1 MSNYPGGYP
10 DNRVIVGDSDLTMDF
25 QMILIDG
32 FVLEPPEPKTYYIDI
47 PGGNGVIDLTESLGG
62 DVAYKNRHQT
72 FTFKLIYPKMFENI
86 KTKLSNFLHGK
97 YFNYRL
103 TWDPGYT
110 YKGRFTVE
118 SYSHVA
124 LAAGKLGEIVISVDA
139 DPYKYKPNQVF
150 RINGVGGEEFLFNSG
165 RKPVRPVIETT
176 RSTIISW
183 EGNTFRVGTGTFRLN
198 DVLFHEG
205 INRLY
210 INTYEIFST
219 TWNDIGRSG
228 EYTLTWNEAKKY
240 TFDKLQMLNIKSKKP
255 NEFGTSTIAT
265 TNDTSRLN
273 FFAQAYR
280 WSELR
285 NNPTY
290 TWDYLKNNRW
300 TWVGVNYNPSA
311 PGMEGILSGDGS
323 GAAAIITYEWG
334 DL

>member
-32 FVLEPPEPKTYYIDI
+32 FTLQPPEPKTYYIDI

-62 DVAYKNRHQT
+62 DVAFNNRHQT
-72 FTFKLIYPKMFENI
+72 FTFKLIYPGMFEVT

-97 YFNYRL
+97 YFNYQL

-110 YKGRFTVE
+110 YKGRFTVD
-118 SYSHVA
+118 SYSHIA
-124 LAAGKLGEIVISVDA
+124 LAAGKLGEIVISVEA
-139 DPYKYKPNQVF
+139 DPYKYKENQVF
-150 RINGVGGEEFLFNSG
+150 RINGVGGEEYRFISG

-176 RSTIISW
+176 RATTIVW
-183 EGNTFRVGTGTFRLN
+183 EDKVIRVGAGTFRLN
-198 DVLFHEG
+198 DVLFREG
-205 INRLY
+205 VNVLY

-219 TWNDIGRSG
+219 TWNDLGRNG
-228 EYTLTWNEAKKY
+228 QHTMTWNEALKY
-240 TFDKLQMLNIKSKKP
+240 TFDKIQLLTVKSKSP
-255 NEFGTSTIAT
+255 NQFGTSTIASDG
-265 TNDTSRLN
+265 DTSRLN
-273 FFAQAYR
+273 FFAKAYQ

-290 TWDYLKNNRW
+290 TWNYMLSNGW
-300 TWVGVNYNPSA
+300 TWDGVNYNPS
-311 PGMEGILSGDGS
+311 GSGSGGVLDGGDGAS
-323 GAAAIITYEWG
+323 AIITYEWG